1 MIEYNARSR
10 VSIVSEDSS
19 NNNKIK
25 NVDDHKVEDVQLL
38 KFEYLKPKYWG
49 VWAFMGFLFISQLFP
64 FKIQWQISRGLAWL
78 TMNLAKSRLH
88 TAKINVDICF
98 PELNPEEK
106 TALVK
111 EIFHENMQGYLDS
124 ATSWFG
130 NYKRFK
136 TTLEVRGK
144 EHIDKVQQGGQG
156 VVLAGAHFSIL
167 DLAGALTS
175 LVMEMNVTYR
185 PLDNKLMNAIMMR
198 GRYRFVTHAY
208 HKKDVKGFINCLKRG
223 EALWYA
229 PDQDY
234 GRKHAVFAPLFG
246 RQAST
251 ISGLTFLSK
260 SGNARIV
267 PYSYHRKQDSHEY
280 ILEFYEALPDT
291 GNEEQDAAAYNI
303 WLESAIRRYP
313 AQYLWLH
320 KRFKTQLNPDDK
332 NPYK

>member
-1 MIEYNARSR
+1 M
-10 VSIVSEDSS
+10 
-19 NNNKIK
+19 NNKNKPNQI
-25 NVDDHKVEDVQLL
+25 EDTRLL
-38 KFEYLKPKYWG
+38 KLEFLKPKYWG
-49 VWAFMGFLFISQLFP
+49 VWLFVGFLFICQLLP
-64 FKIQWQISRGLAWL
+64 FKVQWKISKGLAWL
-78 TMNLAKSRLH
+78 AYNLAKGRRH
-88 TAKINVDICF
+88 VVQVNVDICF
-98 PELNPEEK
+98 PELNADEK
-106 TALVK
+106 DALVK

-124 ATSWFG
+124 GTAWFG

-136 TTLEVRGK
+136 PTLDVRGK
-144 EHIDKVQQGGQG
+144 EHFDKFLDNGQG

-175 LVMEMNVTYR
+175 LVTQLNVTYR
-185 PLDNKLMNAIMMR
+185 PLDNKLMNAVMMR
-198 GRYRFVTHAY
+198 GRYRFCTNAY
-208 HKKDVKGFINCLKRG
+208 HKKDVKGFIDCLKRG
-223 EALWYA
+223 ESLWYA

-267 PYSYHRKQDSHEY
+267 PYSYHRKQDCQEY
-280 ILEFYEALPDT
+280 ILEFYEALPET
-291 GNEEQDAAAYNI
+291 GDEEQDAKAYNQ

-320 KRFKTQLNPDDK
+320 KRFKTQENPDDV

>member
-1 MIEYNARSR
+1 M
-10 VSIVSEDSS
+10 SEDTSRTKKKDGH
-19 NNNKIK
+19 KI
-25 NVDDHKVEDVQLL
+25 EDVRLL
-38 KFEYLKPKYWG
+38 KAEYLKPKYWG
-49 VWAFMGFLFISQLFP
+49 IWLFMGFLFVSQLMP
-64 FKIQWQISRGLAWL
+64 FKVQWQISRGLAWL
-78 TMNLAKSRLH
+78 TMTLAKSRLH
-88 TAKINVDICF
+88 IAQVNVDICF
-98 PELNPEEK
+98 PELSDSEK
-106 TALVK
+106 QTLVK
-111 EIFHENMQGYLDS
+111 KIFHENMQGYIDS

-136 TTLEVRGK
+136 PTLEIRGK

-175 LVMEMNVTYR
+175 LVIEMNVTYR

-208 HKKDVKGFINCLKRG
+208 HKKDVQGFIDCLKRG
-223 EALWYA
+223 DALWYA

-267 PYSYHRKQDSHEY
+267 PYSYHRKEDSHEY
-280 ILEFYEALPDT
+280 ILEFYEPLPDT
-291 GNEEQDAAAYNI
+291 GDEEKDAAAYNK
-303 WLESAIRRYP
+303 WLEGAIRRYP

-320 KRFKTQLNPDDK
+320 KRFKTQVNPEDK

>member
-1 MIEYNARSR
+1 MTSHT
-10 VSIVSEDSS
+10 
-19 NNNKIK
+19 NKK
-25 NVDDHKVEDVQLL
+25 DGHKIEDVSLL
-38 KFEYLKPKYWG
+38 KMEYLKPKYWG
-49 VWAFMGFLFISQLFP
+49 VWGFMGFLFISQLMP

-78 TMNLAKSRLH
+78 TMNLAKPRRRI
-88 TAKINVDICF
+88 AEVNVDICF
-98 PELNPEEK
+98 PELNQKEK
-106 TALVK
+106 DALVK
-111 EIFHENMQGYLDS
+111 EIFHENMQGYIDS

-136 TTLEVRGK
+136 STLEVRGK
-144 EHIDKVQQGGQG
+144 EHIDKVKEGGQG

-185 PLDNKLMNAIMMR
+185 PLDNQLMNAIMMR

-223 EALWYA
+223 DALWYA

-251 ISGLTFLSK
+251 ISGLTFLSRA
-260 SGNARIV
+260 GNARII

-291 GNEEQDAAAYNI
+291 GDEEKDATAYNL

-320 KRFKTQLNPDDK
+320 KRFKTQVNPDDTS
-332 NPYK
+332 PYK

>member
-1 MIEYNARSR
+1 M
-10 VSIVSEDSS
+10 
-19 NNNKIK
+19 NNKPAHSPNQI
-25 NVDDHKVEDVQLL
+25 EDTNLL
-38 KFEYLKPKYWG
+38 KLEYLKPKYWG
-49 VWAFMGFLFISQLFP
+49 VWLFVGFLFISQLCP

-78 TMNLAKSRLH
+78 TYNLAKGRRH
-88 TAKINVDICF
+88 VVQVNVDICF
-98 PELNPEEK
+98 PELTPKEK

-111 EIFHENMQGYLDS
+111 EIFHENMHGYLDS

-136 TTLEVRGK
+136 PTLEVRGK
-144 EHIDKVQQGGQG
+144 EYLDLYLDNGQG

-175 LVMEMNVTYR
+175 LITEMNVTYR

-208 HKKDVKGFINCLKRG
+208 HKKDVKGFIDCLKRG

-251 ISGLTFLSK
+251 ISGLTFLSQE
-260 SGNARIV
+260 GNARIV
-267 PYSYHRKQDSHEY
+267 PYSYHRKQHTQEY
-280 ILEFYEALPDT
+280 TLEFYPALPET
-291 GNEEQDAAAYNI
+291 NNEEQDAQAYNL
-303 WLESAIRRYP
+303 WLESTIRRYP

-320 KRFKTQLNPDDK
+320 KRFKTQLNPDDP

>member
-1 MIEYNARSR
+1 MLLNAET
-10 VSIVSEDSS
+10 IVSKKDYS
-19 NNNKIK
+19 N
-25 NVDDHKVEDVQLL
+25 HVEDVKLL
-38 KFEYLKPKYWG
+38 KLEYLKPQYWG
-49 VWAFMGFLFISQLFP
+49 VWLFMGFLFISQLLP
-64 FKIQWQISRGLAWL
+64 FKIQWQISRALGWL
-78 TMNLAKSRLH
+78 SFTLAKRRRH
-88 TAKINVDICF
+88 IAQVNVDICF
-98 PELNPEEK
+98 PELNPQQK

-124 ATSWFG
+124 ATAWFG
-130 NYKRFK
+130 DYERFK
-136 TTLEVRGK
+136 ATLEVRGK
-144 EHIDKVQQGGQG
+144 EHIDQVHANGQG

-198 GRYRFVTHAY
+198 GRYRFCSNAY
-208 HKKDVKGFINCLKRG
+208 HKKNVKGFISCLKRG
-223 EALWYA
+223 GALWYA

-234 GRKHAVFAPLFG
+234 GRKYAVFAPLFG
-246 RQAST
+246 RNAST

-267 PYSYHRKQDSHEY
+267 PYSYHRKQNCQEY
-280 ILEFYEALPDT
+280 ILEFYPPLPDT
-291 GNEEQDAAAYNI
+291 GDEVQDATAYNQ
-303 WLESAIRRYP
+303 WLETAIRRYP

-320 KRFKTQLNPDDK
+320 KRFKTQENPDDP